1 MLCNCIIRGSLSIIS
16 QGSQLLVTPANPFAY
31 AISEISYSANQIG
44 KDIQTD
50 NVMNYL
56 NEGEYFLKC
65 CQILMK
71 QQKKQNKIMD
81 KLEEIIVSID

>member
-56 NEGEYFLKC
+56 NEGEYFLVLPYPNEATKKA
-65 CQILMK
+65 K
-71 QQKKQNKIMD
+71 QHYG
-81 KLEEIIVSID
+81 